1 MKHYIK
7 FCIKISRIM
16 RNLLND
22 YTDEGIDEYEK
33 EAYTQ
38 LKDLKKQIRENPQV
52 VLALDLPTWRY
63 VVKS

>member
-1 MKHYIK
+1 
-7 FCIKISRIM
+7 M

-22 YTDEGIDEYEK
+22 YTDEEINEYEK

-38 LKDLKKQIRENPQV
+38 LKDLKKQIRENPEV

>member
-1 MKHYIK
+1 
-7 FCIKISRIM
+7 M

-52 VLALDLPTWRY
+52 VLALDLATWRY